1 MTTDEE
7 YLAGVKAIGLG
18 ALAERLGI
26 EVLAASPHRVV
37 MTMPVTG
44 NTQPV
49 GFLHGGA
56 SAALAETAGSIL
68 SVLEAGPGR
77 TVVGIELNC
86 SHHKSARSGIV
97 TAVATPVTVGRTL
110 AVSSISITNEAG
122 DLVCTARL
130 TCFFR
135 EMPK

>member
-7 YLAGVKAIGLG
+7 YLAQVKSIGLG

-26 EVLAASPHRVV
+26 EVIEANPARVV
-37 MTMPVTG
+37 MTMPVAG

-68 SVLEAGPGR
+68 SVLDAGPGK

-86 SHHKSARSGIV
+86 SHHKSALSGSV
-97 TAVATPVTVGRTL
+97 TAVATPISVGRTL
-110 AVSSISITNEAG
+110 AVSAISITNDDGE
-122 DLVCTARL
+122 LVCTSRL

-135 EMPK
+135 GAPK